1 MHDIQQYMEWTRST
15 AVYPAEQALQYTALG
30 LAGEVGEVC
39 NSLKKVYRDDQGCVT
54 PERRAN
60 LAKELGDVFW
70 YLARLSDELELYLPA
85 VLGNNVSKLED
96 RLSRDVIKGSGAER

>member
-30 LAGEVGEVC
+30 LAGEV
-39 NSLKKVYRDDQGCVT
+39 
-54 PERRAN
+54 
-60 LAKELGDVFW
+60 GDVFW

-96 RLSRDVIKGSGAER
+96 RLSRDVIKGSGDER